1 MHAYCSHTCM
11 NRDCRNPR
19 RDHMISPEQKKT
31 LKLNRRS
38 WDDVNKAFG
47 EIMKDDQTITDETLS
62 AVAIDPASL
71 S

>member
-1 MHAYCSHTCM
+1 
-11 NRDCRNPR
+11 
-19 RDHMISPEQKKT
+19 MISPEQKKT

-38 WDDVNKAFG
+38 WDDVNKASG